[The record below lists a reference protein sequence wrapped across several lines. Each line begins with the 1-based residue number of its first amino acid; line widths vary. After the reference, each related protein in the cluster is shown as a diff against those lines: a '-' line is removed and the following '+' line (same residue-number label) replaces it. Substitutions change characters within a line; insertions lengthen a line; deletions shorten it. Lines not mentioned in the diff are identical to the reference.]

1 VVECYGPLAK
11 SSENGFNLT
20 DCVFS
25 IHGELEMEMFSAV
38 LSLVKR
44 VALENL
50 TFKPTVIML
59 ETRDPNKQAN

>member
-1 VVECYGPLAK
+1 MAECYGPLAK
-11 SSENGFNLT
+11 SLENGFNLT

-25 IHGELEMEMFSAV
+25 IHGVLEMFSAV